1 MPMRKSLKDISWLVD
16 EITYRND
23 NALSYSRLS
32 QFFKN
37 GPKALIYNEKIDT
50 PSLRMGSLV
59 DCILTS
65 PEEFDDRFYVA
76 DIDKFSDTIRKIVER
91 IYLEHE
97 EWTDQICEINE
108 DTLIGILNE
117 ENYQSNWKDRTR
129 IDKIIDLGQDYY
141 TVLKYSTGKIV
152 ISPQEFSEASQ
163 CVQTLKTHPFTYQI
177 FECNEDEEIFYQL
190 KFKTTIEDCD
200 NSEVRIMTDCIK
212 VNHKEKWIQIY
223 DLKTTGKDEEK
234 FEESFDAWNYWIQAG
249 LYEDVVDLITSADDY
264 FSEFNLL
271 PFKFIVINKVN
282 LRPIVWDTVNYKH
295 IGIQVLKKYGV
306 KWQTL
311 LKDANWHLQN
321 GRFDYSRKSYEN
333 NGCNPIILKL

>member
-1 MPMRKSLKDISWLVD
+1 MMMTSRKSLKDISWLVN
-16 EITYRND
+16 EQTYRND
-23 NALSYSRLS
+23 NALSYSKLS
-32 QFFKN
+32 QFFKS
-37 GPKALIYNEKIDT
+37 GAKALISNEKIDT

-59 DCILTS
+59 DCVLTA

-76 DIDKFSDTIRKIVER
+76 DIDKFSDTVRKMTEDLFNPEI
-91 IYLEHE
+91 E
-97 EWTDQICEINE
+97 ELALIDDATILMIL
-108 DTLIGILNE
+108 DT
-117 ENYQSNWKDRTR
+117 YQYQTNWKSQTR
-129 IDKIIDLGQDYY
+129 IDKIIDLGSDYY

-163 CVQTLKTHPFTYQI
+163 CVQTLKTHPFSYQI

-271 PFKFIVINKVN
+271 PLYRF
-282 LRPIVWDTVNYKH
+282 NYKSSNVNNRN
-295 IGIQVLKKYGV
+295 IIEGDLVDLSKSG
-306 KWQTL
+306 L
-311 LKDANWHLQN
+311 LEIDSL
-321 GRFDYSRKSYEN
+321 D
-333 NGCNPIILKL
+333 

>member
-1 MPMRKSLKDISWLVD
+1 MIRKSLKDLALNIS
-16 EITYRND
+16 EEEYRAD
-23 NALSYSRLS
+23 PALSYSRLS
-32 QFFKN
+32 QFFKQ
-37 GPKALIYNEKIDT
+37 GAKALISNEKIDT
-50 PSLRMGSLV
+50 LALRFGSAV
-59 DCILTS
+59 DCILTA

-76 DIDKFSDTIRKIVER
+76 DINKFSDSIRKMTEDLFNPEI
-91 IYLEHE
+91 E
-97 EWTDQICEINE
+97 ELALIDDATILMIL
-108 DTLIGILNE
+108 DT
-117 ENYQSNWKDRTR
+117 YQYQTNWKSQTR

-163 CVQTLKTHPFTYQI
+163 CVQTLKTHPFSYQI

-321 GRFDYSRKSYEN
+321 GKFDYSRKSYEN

>member
-1 MPMRKSLKDISWLVD
+1 MRKSLKDISWLVD

-32 QFFKN
+32 QFFKQ
-37 GPKALIYNEKIDT
+37 GPKALISNEKIDT
-50 PSLRMGSLV
+50 PSLRFGSCV
-59 DCILTS
+59 DTILTAS
-65 PEEFDDRFYVA
+65 EEFDDRFYVA
-76 DIDKFSDTIRKIVER
+76 DIDKFSDSIRKIVER
-91 IYLEHE
+91 IYLEHTDF
-97 EWTDQICEINE
+97 TDQICEIQE
-108 DTLIGILNE
+108 DLLINILNE

-321 GRFDYSRKSYEN
+321 GKFDYSRKSYEN
-333 NGCNPIILKL
+333 NGVNPIILKL

>member
-1 MPMRKSLKDISWLVD
+1 MRKSLADISWQVD
-16 EITYRND
+16 EPTYRDD
-23 NALSYSRLS
+23 NSLSYSKLS

-37 GPKALIYNEKIDT
+37 GAKALISNEKINT
-50 PSLRMGSLV
+50 PSLRAGSLV
-59 DCILTS
+59 DCLLTC

-76 DIDKFSDTIRKIVER
+76 DIDRFSDSIRKMTEDLFNPEI
-91 IYLEHE
+91 E
-97 EWTDQICEINE
+97 ELALIDDATILMIL
-108 DTLIGILNE
+108 DT
-117 ENYQSNWKDRTR
+117 YQYQTNWKSQTR
-129 IDKIIDLGQDYY
+129 IDKIIDLGSDYY

-152 ISPQEFSEASQ
+152 ISPQQFSEASQ

-321 GRFDYSRKSYEN
+321 GKFDYSRKSYEN
-333 NGCNPIILKL
+333 NGVNPIILKL